1 MAATIFPL
9 VYKPGISR
17 DGTNFQSQFCT
28 DGQWIR
34 FQRGKVK
41 KIGGMTGIDLS
52 LTQGAFFTN
61 LLLLPNNNNDNIVIY
76 AAFNQGINL
85 CVLSPTFEL
94 VQNNGN
100 IATNVNNFNILW
112 QSAVI
117 ILPVTQGARI
127 RLEKRVI
134 FMGTNNRI
142 NINDSSAPTFR
153 TGVAYSPDQLEATQF
168 VNASPK
174 ANGGMCYSA
183 PHLFIYGSDG
193 IVQYSKSNNPF
204 DFTVDVTDPAT
215 GGELNIAPETG
226 AKVIYGKA
234 IRGGTNS
241 PSVLFWTT
249 SSVVRITNVGDQFTN
264 FKRDVLSQSSSILS
278 SRSVVEY
285 DGTFFWVGT
294 DRFFVFNG
302 IVQELVNTTNLN
314 FFFDNLDMA
323 KRQKVFGVKNTRYGE
338 IWWFYPEKGNAPNI
352 GNTRAIIYNKR
363 ENSWYDTAISREC
376 GMYSEELGFMATLGG
391 ALSLA
396 NQGRFIFKHETFS
409 TNEIV
414 RDHNGDVIFDNPII
428 SYVVTPYFSW
438 AAFNPMNQMTGVDR
452 WMTIKRLEPDFLITS
467 PQTQANELTVT
478 VKTVDYPQSQT
489 IFSTPIPF
497 NRNIPKIDLDVQ
509 GRHMQLKFETDQLFE
524 MGHNMMLLSIGDG
537 Q

>member
-41 KIGGMTGIDLS
+41 KIGGLYGFTIQLP
-52 LTQGAFFTN
+52 TKFFTN
-61 LLLLPNNNNDNIVIY
+61 LLILPSPNDNNIYVYAAYEDGIKIYIASQDFKLVQELPN
-76 AAFNQGINL
+76 
-85 CVLSPTFEL
+85 
-94 VQNNGN
+94 
-100 IATNVNNFNILW
+100 IAPVNAPNILW
-112 QSAVI
+112 QSVVI
-117 ILPVTQGARI
+117 IVPVTQANAPP
-127 RLEKRVI
+127 RLEKRII

-142 NINDSSAPTFR
+142 NINDSSAPIFKTR
-153 TGVAYSPDQLEATQF
+153 AAYANGTADTDTF
-168 VNASPK
+168 VNVSPK
-174 ANGGMCYSA
+174 SNGGLCYSA
-183 PHLFIYGSDG
+183 PHLFIYGENG

-285 DGTFFWVGT
+285 DGTFFWIGT

-302 IVQELVNTTNLN
+302 IVQELANTTNLN

-323 KRQKVFGVKNTRYGE
+323 RRQQVFGVKNTRYGE
-338 IWWFYPEKGNAPNI
+338 IWWFYPEIGRGGNY
-352 GNTRAIIYNKR
+352 NTRAIIYNKR
-363 ENSWYDTAISREC
+363 ENSWYDTAITRDC
-376 GMYSEELGFMATLGG
+376 GMYSEEFGFMATLGNG
-391 ALSLA
+391 GIGDPDNYIFRHEVLSPSQRLQKIA
-396 NQGRFIFKHETFS
+396 GGGRIL
-409 TNEIV
+409 TN
-414 RDHNGDVIFDNPII
+414 NPIT
-428 SYVVTPYFSW
+428 SYVVTPVFSW

-452 WMTIKRLEPDFLITS
+452 WMTIKRLEPDFVVNES
-467 PQTQANELTVT
+467 PAAPNIITVT
-478 VKTVDYPQSQT
+478 VQTLEYPQSLVSNSDPVTFQKDT
-489 IFSTPIPF
+489 S
-497 NRNIPKIDLDVQ
+497 KIDLDVH
-509 GRHMQLKFETDQLFE
+509 GRHMQLKFQTQQLFE